1 MAYTSVALADA
12 KALGKHYEVKIND
25 VVLALCSGA
34 LRRYL
39 LGRDELPEHS
49 LTAGVPVSLRA
60 DGDASLDNQVSFVVV
75 PLATN
80 VTDPDERIREIGK
93 HTRAAKEFQ
102 EVLRAHPVGSFGEAA
117 PPFVIGG
124 LLRAAYVSHILS
136 YFPGMLN
143 TLVSNV
149 PGPPIPLYMAGAR
162 LCGIFPTSVILEGM
176 GLNITVFTF
185 EDRVDFGLH
194 VDPHLVPDPWAVG
207 AGIPIALAELMKCA
221 GLGCPTPVSDPFGLP
236 TNAS

>member
-1 MAYTSVALADA
+1 M
-12 KALGKHYEVKIND
+12 
-25 VVLALCSGA
+25 
-34 LRRYL
+34 
-39 LGRDELPEHS
+39 
-49 LTAGVPVSLRA
+49 
-60 DGDASLDNQVSFVVV
+60 DNQVSFVVV

-80 VTDPDERIREIGK
+80 VADPAERIREIGK
-93 HTRAAKEFQ
+93 HTLAAKELQ
-102 EVLRAHPVGSFGEAA
+102 EVLREHPVGSFGDAA
-117 PPFVIGG
+117 PPFLIGG
-124 LLRAAYVSHILS
+124 LLRAAYVSHLLS

-194 VDPHLVPDPWAVG
+194 VDPNLVPDPWEVS
-207 AGIPIALAELMKCA
+207 AGIPLALAELMECA
-221 GLGCPTPVSDPFGLP
+221 GLDRSDAGLGSVRSSGERVVGAAAINSSRLARRSPVRSQRSGACSRHDITAIVISP
-236 TNAS
+236 A